1 MKNKFWLIAFIFLIG
16 MFGTSNAVEV
26 KMPEDLS
33 EIDWIDWDVWSDI
46 KKQCAYCETDIS
58 YTERYLTVKNAP
70 HTRAEFGWCEG
81 CYSDDDWGNG
91 DRYNYKN
98 LKLAYGY
105 SEGTLELEVYC
116 SKHYKVVG
124 REQVMDSDLFE
135 EVKGRYIFKDLLED
149 INDEYVGKRV
159 FFSDTGTDI
168 VLISFDPNEADLYSE
183 VNVGYVTDDCGSNLK
198 AATFYAEV
206 TKIGIIPVFDDASE
220 GTSVEYRPIPYQSG
234 VEIEV
239 QNMFFVSC
247 HHDVRCQE
255 EGCNEF
261 VASSGFS
268 FMNDPNTKIQGASK
282 PIIGNYCAQK
292 HACGFFWV
300 MPVYTQGVGQ
310 GGISYN
316 VDGEHQCTEGVDCLE
331 KRGDGKVF
339 CETHSCD
346 ECGQAVIG
354 VNMWDARAYE
364 YDAGINIKGIYDGE
378 FNDYYSNYCCEHF
391 CWEYMCTGYG
401 GSYEETGYNT
411 DTDGRKNNF
420 KAYCK
425 KHKNDC
431 SIAGCEGI
439 ITLCGNIHNYKVCD
453 ECYETLE
460 KYEDGTTLD
469 IGLIECECC
478 GQAVM
483 LTDSIE
489 ITQLGYSVL
498 CFNCARKLLDAD
510 GTVTVR
516 GVTIYQYDLTDE
528 EIEKIPNI
536 LPQTGKESQ
545 ERADSIKIDISEELV
560 TDPNKYDEDFPGVE
574 INIEGLGV
582 CPCDDEEHVWVR
594 IGGDWYCTECHRNK
608 EGKKYEEV
616 YVDNSGELAD
626 DEYSYNGG
634 YDYSGDDYYYGDDY
648 SSSSTTQEST
658 SPTECIH
665 TNYPVPNSVI
675 FTNLTATTHLQVWTC
690 TNCNAQQNATYN
702 HTYVNGVCVCGYL
715 QDLVAPTVKLIIPED
730 EKKAEI
736 GDSIVVRFEDNEELK
751 SAKYALIYGTEN
763 QTYTKELTG
772 KLQDVTVATSLN
784 AGTYTLLIS
793 EVTDAQGNKSE
804 IQVYTFVITGED
816 ENEFENI
823 GNGDIGQ
830 DNDYVISGTTS
841 NDKVAPKLEIIIPS
855 SNSSMYGT
863 LVKDPE
869 TISNYEKIEM
879 EIPESRTVLLRV
891 TDNEELGVVSYEKV
905 WMVNNKYAGPTT
917 ENVSGTKHEI
927 TINLPEEEGVYVLNI
942 YKLADVNGNALE
954 NIVIIFKDAEKEEV
968 DTTNPTIQL
977 VSPKQL
983 NIIEEGTLVKVKF
996 ADDKGLNEVKYDLTV
1011 TSEKGGEMIRSE
1023 VRKFN
1028 GALAQ
1033 DLDLAEFEADTE
1045 KIKIDLELSDLA
1057 GNVTSGS
1064 YVFKLNSKN
1073 NSVKVETKGETEIF
1087 EEDTDKKA
1095 EDEKTTEKVEV
1106 ENGTEKEN
1114 SGLKDG
1120 SGIIESDTVSKVEV
1134 GFFEDEPEIDDTN
1147 DFYYDDDI
1155 VVSVMPVE

>member
-33 EIDWIDWDVWSDI
+33 EIDWIDWDVWENI
-46 KKQCAYCETDIS
+46 KANQCLFGGTGIYYDELYLTQQWSRLSWIKAEQYAKYVDFLTLGHSADYIENYDDGGCEGYVNFAY
-58 YTERYLTVKNAP
+58 YTEDDMIVRIVFENGNEFEGKLAEKKHYLFENVN
-70 HTRAEFGWCEG
+70 
-81 CYSDDDWGNG
+81 
-91 DRYNYKN
+91 DRYILKVLIKYIYDNY
-98 LKLAYGY
+98 
-105 SEGTLELEVYC
+105 E
-116 SKHYKVVG
+116 
-124 REQVMDSDLFE
+124 
-135 EVKGRYIFKDLLED
+135 
-149 INDEYVGKRV
+149 GKRI
-159 FFSDTGTDI
+159 FLSDNGTDVI
-168 VLISFDPNEADLYSE
+168 LISFDPNEADLYFE
-183 VNVGYVTDDCGSNLK
+183 VNEGYVTDDCGSDLR
-198 AATFYAEV
+198 ASSVYADTSKV
-206 TKIGIIPVFDDASE
+206 GICPLFDDRLEDAV
-220 GTSVEYRPIPYQSG
+220 TIANPLTYQSG
-234 VEIEV
+234 QYIEIS
-239 QNMFFVSC
+239 NLFFISSE
-247 HHDVRCQE
+247 HDVKCQE
-255 EGCNEF
+255 EGCNNF
-261 VASSGFS
+261 VSSSGFS
-268 FMNDPNTKIQGASK
+268 LMLAPEA
-282 PIIGNYCAQK
+282 IIGNYCAK
-292 HACGFFWV
+292 DHACGFFWEV
-300 MPVYTQGVGQ
+300 ACYTQGVGQ
-310 GGISYN
+310 GGLVY
-316 VDGEHQCTEGVDCLE
+316 DGYIEGVDCLE

-346 ECGQAVIG
+346 ECNQAVIG
-354 VNMWDARAYE
+354 VNMLDARAYK
-364 YDAGINIKGIYDGE
+364 YDDGISLDGLYDGD
-378 FNDYYSNYCCEHF
+378 NDDYYSNYCCEHF

-401 GSYEETGYNT
+401 GQWEEVSCNV
-411 DTDGRKNNF
+411 DSDGRCNNF

-425 KHKNDC
+425 NHRDDC
-431 SIAGCEGI
+431 SIAGCDGV
-439 ITLCGNIHNYKVCD
+439 ITLYGNNHRYKVCD
-453 ECYETLE
+453 ECYESLD
-460 KYEDGTTLD
+460 KFEDGTLD
-469 IGLIECECC
+469 AGTVYCDCC
-478 GQAVM
+478 RKLVM
-483 LTDSIE
+483 LTDTVE
-489 ITQLGYSVL
+489 ISQHGNSVL
-498 CFNCARKLLDAD
+498 CFACARKLLKDD
-510 GTVTVR
+510 GAVEVG
-516 GVTIYQYDLTDE
+516 GVTISQDDLTSE
-528 EIEKIPNI
+528 EIEKIVSI

-560 TDPNKYDEDFPGVE
+560 TDKNKYDEDFPGAE
-574 INIEGLGV
+574 ITVEGLGV
-582 CPCDDEEHVWVR
+582 CPCDGEEHTWVL
-594 IGGDWYCTECHRNK
+594 IGDDWYCTGCHRNE

-616 YVDNSGELAD
+616 YVDTSGELAD

-634 YDYSGDDYYYGDDY
+634 YDYSGDDYYYSDDY

-665 TNYPVPNSVI
+665 TNYPVPNSVT

-942 YKLADVNGNALE
+942 YKLADANGNALE

>member
-33 EIDWIDWDVWSDI
+33 EIDWIDWELWSDI

-58 YTERYLTVKNAP
+58 YTEIYLTRTELSYSYYTESFCDECGFAHVFRGENVKLAYFKP
-70 HTRAEFGWCEG
+70 TEKIKI
-81 CYSDDDWGNG
+81 YSDDHGKSGKSVLIGSTGWFDNVDGV
-91 DRYNYKN
+91 YV
-98 LKLAYGY
+98 LKDFLYDI
-105 SEGTLELEVYC
+105 EDE
-116 SKHYKVVG
+116 H
-124 REQVMDSDLFE
+124 
-135 EVKGRYIFKDLLED
+135 KGR
-149 INDEYVGKRV
+149 RV
-159 FFSDTGTDI
+159 FFSTDGTD
-168 VLISFDPNEADLYSE
+168 VVFISFDPNEADLYSE
-183 VNVGYVTDDCGSNLK
+183 VVEGHVTDDCCSDLHASPIYK
-198 AATFYAEV
+198 EIAKV
-206 TKIGIIPVFDDASE
+206 GIYPLFDDRIEGAVLAAGCKPITYQGGNYITDVKVFFIGSE
-220 GTSVEYRPIPYQSG
+220 HEEKCQEPGC
-234 VEIEV
+234 
-239 QNMFFVSC
+239 NNFVS
-247 HHDVRCQE
+247 
-255 EGCNEF
+255 
-261 VASSGFS
+261 SSGF
-268 FMNDPNTKIQGASK
+268 IYEYASK
-282 PIIGNYCAQK
+282 AIIGKYCAK
-292 HACGFFWV
+292 DHACGFFWE
-300 MPVYTQGVGQ
+300 MPVYTRGAGQ
-310 GGISYN
+310 GGVHYVN
-316 VDGEHQCTEGVDCLE
+316 CTEGVDCLE

-346 ECGQAVIG
+346 ECNQAVIG
-354 VNMWDARAYE
+354 VNMLDARTME
-364 YDAGINIKGIYDGE
+364 YDMGILPSGIYTGE

-401 GSYEETGYNT
+401 GSYDETGSMV
-411 DTDGRKNNF
+411 DADGRRYNF
-420 KAYCK
+420 KAYCS
-425 KHKNDC
+425 KHSDDC
-431 SIAGCEGI
+431 SIVGCNGI
-439 ITLCGNIHNYKVCD
+439 ITLYGNNHRYKVCD
-453 ECYETLE
+453 ECYEAYKVEEGVLE
-460 KYEDGTTLD
+460 EGTV
-469 IGLIECECC
+469 ICGCC
-478 GQAVM
+478 LQRVMISDAV
-483 LTDSIE
+483 E
-489 ITQLGYSVL
+489 ISRQGDVVL
-498 CFNCARKLLDAD
+498 CFACARKLLKDD
-510 GTVTVR
+510 GAVEVG
-516 GVTIYQYDLTDE
+516 GVTISQDDLTSE
-528 EIEKIPNI
+528 EIEKIVSI

-560 TDPNKYDEDFPGVE
+560 TDKNKYDEDFPGAE
-574 INIEGLGV
+574 ITVEGLGV
-582 CPCDDEEHVWVR
+582 CPCDGEEHTWVL
-594 IGGDWYCTECHRNK
+594 IGDDWYCTGCHRNK

-616 YVDNSGELAD
+616 YVDTSGELAD

-634 YDYSGDDYYYGDDY
+634 YDYSGDDYYYSDDY

-823 GNGDIGQ
+823 GNGDVGQ
-830 DNDYVISGTTS
+830 DNNYVISGTTS

-942 YKLADVNGNALE
+942 YKLADANGNALE

-1106 ENGTEKEN
+1106 ENGTEEEN

-1155 VVSVMPVE
+1155 VVSVMPIE

>member
-26 KMPEDLS
+26 KMPKSPNETEL
-33 EIDWIDWDVWSDI
+33 IDWIDWDVWENV
-46 KKQCAYCETDIS
+46 KQQCAYCEADIS
-58 YTERYLTVKNAP
+58 YTESYLTQEEMP
-70 HTRAEFGWCEG
+70 TL
-81 CYSDDDWGNG
+81 YSNVMAVNIPADLNSYIFEECSISGKKFA
-91 DRYNYKN
+91 YYKN
-98 LKLAYGY
+98 RTDLYIYCTNENHFHKYNHTEAGGKEKYKASLENNIEYLK
-105 SEGTLELEVYC
+105 
-116 SKHYKVVG
+116 
-124 REQVMDSDLFE
+124 
-135 EVKGRYIFKDLLED
+135 
-149 INDEYVGKRV
+149 INDIYISKMLGIYVREEYAGRRV
-159 FFSDTGTDI
+159 FLSDNGTDL
-168 VLISFDPNEADLYSE
+168 VLISFDPNEADLYFE
-183 VNVGYVTDDCGSNLK
+183 VNEGHVTDDCGSDLK
-198 AATFYAEV
+198 ASSVYADTSKV
-206 TKIGIIPVFDDASE
+206 GICPLFDDRLEDAVTVASPL
-220 GTSVEYRPIPYQSG
+220 TYLSG
-234 VEIEV
+234 QYI
-239 QNMFFVSC
+239 NISNLFFISSE
-247 HHDVRCQE
+247 HDVKCQE
-255 EGCNEF
+255 EGCNNF
-261 VASSGFS
+261 VSSSGFS
-268 FMNDPNTKIQGASK
+268 LMLAPEA
-282 PIIGNYCAQK
+282 IIGNYCAK
-292 HACGFFWV
+292 DHACGFFWEV
-300 MPVYTQGVGQ
+300 ACYTQGVGQ
-310 GGISYN
+310 GGLVY
-316 VDGEHQCTEGVDCLE
+316 DGYIEGVDCLE

-346 ECGQAVIG
+346 ECNQAVIG
-354 VNMWDARAYE
+354 VNMLDARAYK
-364 YDAGINIKGIYDGE
+364 YDDGISLDGLYDGD
-378 FNDYYSNYCCEHF
+378 NDDYYSNYCCEHF

-401 GSYEETGYNT
+401 GQWEEVSCNV
-411 DTDGRKNNF
+411 DSDGRCNNF

-425 KHKNDC
+425 NHRDDC
-431 SIAGCEGI
+431 SIAGCDGV
-439 ITLCGNIHNYKVCD
+439 ITLYGNNHRYKVCD
-453 ECYETLE
+453 ECYESLD
-460 KYEDGTTLD
+460 KFEDGTLD
-469 IGLIECECC
+469 AGTVYCDCC
-478 GQAVM
+478 RKLVM
-483 LTDSIE
+483 LTDTVE
-489 ITQLGYSVL
+489 ISQHGNSVL
-498 CFNCARKLLDAD
+498 CFACARKLLKAD
-510 GTVTVR
+510 GAVEVGKVIISR
-516 GVTIYQYDLTDE
+516 DDLTNE
-528 EIEKIPNI
+528 EIEKIVSI

-560 TDPNKYDEDFPGVE
+560 TDKNKYDEDFPGAAITV
-574 INIEGLGV
+574 EGLGV
-582 CPCDDEEHVWVR
+582 CPCDGEEHTWVL
-594 IGGDWYCTECHRNK
+594 IGDEWYCTECHKNK
-608 EGKKYEEV
+608 YGKEYEEK
-616 YVDNSGELAD
+616 DANSLE
-626 DEYSYNGG
+626 
-634 YDYSGDDYYYGDDY
+634 DDYYYNEEDYYYSGDNYQDSDY

-823 GNGDIGQ
+823 GNGDVGQ
-830 DNDYVISGTTS
+830 DNNYVISGTTS

-942 YKLADVNGNALE
+942 YKLADANGNALE

-1106 ENGTEKEN
+1106 ENGTEEEN

-1155 VVSVMPVE
+1155 VVSVMPIE